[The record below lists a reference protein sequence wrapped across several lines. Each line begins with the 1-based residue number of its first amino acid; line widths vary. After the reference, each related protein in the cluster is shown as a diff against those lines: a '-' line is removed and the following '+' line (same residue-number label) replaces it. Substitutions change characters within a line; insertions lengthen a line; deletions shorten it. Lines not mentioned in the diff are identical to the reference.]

1 MNVMKKSRVT
11 FDDMPALVEA
21 LASEIKGLRK
31 VVNSLVNTSA
41 STTESERKLLST
53 DDVCK
58 LLGKTRVSIYRM
70 IKRGE
75 LVAYKKGKNLFFF
88 EDEILSDLESS
99 RIRSDFELKAA
110 ADKYLAIS

>member
-53 DDVCK
+53 DDVCTM
-58 LLGKTRVSIYRM
+58 LGKTRVSIYRM

-99 RIRSDFELKAA
+99 RIKSDFELKAA
-110 ADKYLAIS
+110 ADKYLEKS

>member
-41 STTESERKLLST
+41 STTESERKLLSC
-53 DDVCK
+53 V
-58 LLGKTRVSIYRM
+58 
-70 IKRGE
+70 
-75 LVAYKKGKNLFFF
+75 
-88 EDEILSDLESS
+88 
-99 RIRSDFELKAA
+99 
-110 ADKYLAIS
+110 